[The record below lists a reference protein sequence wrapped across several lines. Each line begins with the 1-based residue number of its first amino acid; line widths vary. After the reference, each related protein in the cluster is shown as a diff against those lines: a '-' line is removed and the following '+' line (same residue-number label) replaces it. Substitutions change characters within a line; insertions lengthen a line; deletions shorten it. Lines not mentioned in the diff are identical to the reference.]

1 MMNDIIVLVS
11 KGISIHSTK
20 RKGDTIMKIVK
31 LKLTNPNHEVFINV
45 ETVFKITPFKIKES
59 TMYEVFCTD
68 PMFSSKDS
76 PNGYYSYVI
85 SEKDGLELISKL
97 S

>member
-1 MMNDIIVLVS
+1 
-11 KGISIHSTK
+11 
-20 RKGDTIMKIVK
+20 MKIVK
-31 LKLTNPNHEVFINV
+31 LKLSNSNHEVFINA
-45 ETVFKITPFKIKES
+45 ETIIKITPFKTKES
-59 TMYEVFCTD
+59 AMYEVTCTD

-76 PNGYYSYVI
+76 PNGYCNYVI